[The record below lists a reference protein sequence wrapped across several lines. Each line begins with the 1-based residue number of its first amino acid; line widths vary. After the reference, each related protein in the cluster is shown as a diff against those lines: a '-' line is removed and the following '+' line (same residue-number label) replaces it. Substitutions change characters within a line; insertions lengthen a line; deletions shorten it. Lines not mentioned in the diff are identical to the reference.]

1 MGWKTM
7 DVRDQRVRFVVEA
20 TSGKLP
26 MSVLCAEFGISRPT
40 GYLWLNRYRAAG
52 LSGIAEQSRR
62 PHSSPQRTAE
72 SVEAHVVQLRQSY
85 PDWGARK
92 LAVLLGR
99 QGLELASTTVHRI
112 LLRHDLVADSDR
124 RTQAVQ
130 RFERER
136 PNELWQMD
144 FKGPR
149 GWRQPV
155 GPLSI
160 IDDHSRY
167 LIALAATGSTHA
179 ASVRD
184 RLEQAFIDCGLP
196 EGMLMDHGV
205 PWCST
210 QAPAGSTRLTFWLMR
225 QGIRLHWSHF
235 RHPQTQGKVERFHGS
250 LLRALNKRGTP
261 LHDTQKWLDDYR
273 WEHNHI
279 RPHEALGMQ
288 TPASRWLPSTRR
300 YDPHLPPWQYPED
313 AWVLKVD
320 CQGKIDVKGT
330 RWKIS
335 RALAG
340 DWVQLQP
347 VENRILV
354 YYCNTLMR
362 ELDPSIHRA
371 TIVARWIED
380 KDNNKS
386 KNLAK

>member
-20 TSGKLP
+20 TSGKWS
-26 MSVLCAEFGISRPT
+26 MSELCSEFGVSRPT
-40 GYLWLNRYRAAG
+40 GYLWLNRYRASG
-52 LSGIAEQSRR
+52 VGGIAERSRR
-62 PHSSPQRTAE
+62 PRTSPRRTAD
-72 SVEAHVVQLRQSY
+72 SIEAQVVRLRQSY

-92 LAVLLGR
+92 LAVLLAR
-99 QGLELASTTVHRI
+99 QGIELPSTTVHRI
-112 LLRHDLVADSDR
+112 LLRHDLVADRDR
-124 RTQAVQ
+124 HPQALQ

-149 GWRQPV
+149 GWRRPV
-155 GPLSI
+155 GPLSV

-179 ASVRD
+179 AAVRD
-184 RLEQAFIDCGLP
+184 QLEQAFSDCGLP
-196 EGMLMDHGV
+196 EGMLMDHGI

-210 QAPAGSTRLTFWLMR
+210 QAPAGSTGLTFWLMQ
-225 QGIRLHWSHF
+225 QGIGLHWSRI

-250 LLRALNKRGTP
+250 LLQALNKRGTP

-279 RPHEALGMQ
+279 RPHEALDMQ
-288 TPASRWLPSTRR
+288 TPVSRWQPSPRR
-300 YDPHLPPWQYPED
+300 YDPNPPRWQYPEG
-313 AWVLKVD
+313 AKVLKVD

-340 DWVQLQP
+340 DGVRLQP
-347 VENRILV
+347 IENRTLV

-362 ELDPSIHRA
+362 EIDFSMQQA
-371 TIVARWIED
+371 TIVARCMER
-380 KDNNKS
+380 
-386 KNLAK
+386 